1 MGALLQKTGTFSGSG
16 GVKIFYHEIFNELG
30 GQRKQVLKDL
40 EGWLEKRIFI
50 P

>member
-1 MGALLQKTGTFSGSG
+1 MMNALPEKTGTFAGFD

-40 EGWLEKRIFI
+40 EGWLERRII